1 MRKVRAALF
10 SFLSRNF
17 YYVFNEE
24 KGGVVMITTLIA
36 ILAIALGWYINNI
49 GICYVGIG
57 MLIAIIYNYELTK
70 LRKRGN

>member
-1 MRKVRAALF
+1 
-10 SFLSRNF
+10 
-17 YYVFNEE
+17 
-24 KGGVVMITTLIA
+24 MITTLIA